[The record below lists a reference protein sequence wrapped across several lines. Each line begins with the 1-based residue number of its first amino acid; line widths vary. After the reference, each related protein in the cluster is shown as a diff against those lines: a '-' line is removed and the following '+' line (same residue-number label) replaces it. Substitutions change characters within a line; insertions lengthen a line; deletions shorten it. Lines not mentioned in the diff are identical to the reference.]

1 MNADI
6 RQFDFN
12 GNQLRT
18 LTDEH
23 GEPWFV
29 AKDACDI
36 LGISNNRDAIRQLDD
51 DEKSSV
57 AISDGTSGNPNKT
70 IVSEPGLY
78 KLIMRSRKPEA
89 KAFQRWVT
97 HEVLPSIRR
106 HGGYMNGQDKMS
118 PEEMLQ
124 ASMQW
129 LQSRIDQQQKQL
141 EAQAPKVLFADAVA
155 TSKRSILIGEM
166 AKILKQNGYDTG
178 QTRFFKTLRED
189 GYLMKRNGSPNM
201 PTQKSMNLGLFEV
214 KETAIQ
220 HSDGHT
226 TVNFTTKVTPKGQ
239 QYLISKYLGCT
250 PLNVEETEQ

>member
-1 MNADI
+1 MSADI
-6 RQFDFN
+6 QRFDFN
-12 GNQLRT
+12 GNQLRA
-18 LTDEH
+18 LTDEQ

-29 AKDACDI
+29 AKDVCDI
-36 LGISNNRDAIRQLDD
+36 LEIRTDTVRKILEN
-51 DEKSSV
+51 DEAAKV
-57 AISDGTSGNPNKT
+57 NPNSIGVAQNGGRSPL

-78 KLIMRSRKPEA
+78 KLIMRSRKPAA
-89 KAFQRWVT
+89 KTFQRWVT
-97 HEVLPSIRR
+97 HEVLPQIRKT
-106 HGGYMNGQDKMS
+106 GGYIPVGES
-118 PEEMLQ
+118 PEETMARALLIAQ
-124 ASMQW
+124 KT
-129 LQSRIDQQQKQL
+129 LDQQKQQL
-141 EAQAPKVLFADAVA
+141 EEQAPKVLFADAVA
-155 TSKRSILIGEM
+155 TSKRSILIGEL

-239 QYLISKYLGCT
+239 QYLIQKYLGCT
-250 PLNVEETEQ
+250 PLEVGA